1 MSKPTILVVED
12 DPNLGF
18 VIQDNLSMQGYAV
31 TLGRDGE
38 EGLKLFQ
45 EQKFQLCIL
54 DVMMPKKDGFS
65 LARAIREHDR
75 DVPIL
80 FLTAKAM
87 TEDKLEGFRTGADD
101 YITKPFSLEELFCRV
116 EVFLKRAKSA
126 ADEDKTIALGTYQF
140 DYANFKLKN
149 YEHERTLTSREAEVL
164 RLLFI
169 HRDRVLKRDEILKS
183 VWGDDDYFLGR
194 SMDVFISKLRKY
206 LKDDPSVQIVN
217 YHGVGFKL
225 EIAQAV
231 SPSPRG

>member
-1 MSKPTILVVED
+1 MNKPAILVVED
-12 DPNLGF
+12 DLNLGF
-18 VIQDNLSMQGYAV
+18 VIQDNLVMKGYAV

-38 EGLKLFQ
+38 EGMKLFH
-45 EQKFQLCIL
+45 EQKFELCIL

-65 LARAIREHDR
+65 MARAIREHDLTI
-75 DVPIL
+75 PIL

-101 YITKPFSLEELFCRV
+101 YITKPFSLEELVCRI
-116 EVFLKRAKSA
+116 EVFLKRGKPV
-126 ADEDKTIALGTYQF
+126 ADTEKNIVLGTYLF

-149 YEHERTLTSREAEVL
+149 QQHERTLTSREAEVL

-194 SMDVFISKLRKY
+194 SMDVFISRLRKY
-206 LKDDPSVQIVN
+206 LKDDPTVQIVN

-225 EIAQAV
+225 EIATAN
-231 SPSPRG
+231 

>member
-1 MSKPTILVVED
+1 MNKLSILVVED

-18 VIQDNLSMQGYAV
+18 VIQDNLGLQGYDV
-31 TLGRDGE
+31 SLGRDGE
-38 EGLKLFQ
+38 EGLKLYQ
-45 EQKFQLCIL
+45 EKKFNLCIL

-65 LARAIREHDR
+65 VARAIREQNR
-75 DVPIL
+75 DIPIL

-116 EVFLKRAKSA
+116 EVFLKRGQA
-126 ADEDKTIALGTYQF
+126 ASEPEKIIMLGSFTF
-140 DYANFKLKN
+140 DYSNFRLTN
-149 YEHERTLTSREAEVL
+149 RLSERTLTSREAEVL
-164 RLLFI
+164 RLLFLN
-169 HRDRVLKRDEILKS
+169 RNRVLKREEILKA

-206 LKDDPSVQIVN
+206 LKDDPTVQIVN

-225 EIAQAV
+225 EIN
-231 SPSPRG
+231 G